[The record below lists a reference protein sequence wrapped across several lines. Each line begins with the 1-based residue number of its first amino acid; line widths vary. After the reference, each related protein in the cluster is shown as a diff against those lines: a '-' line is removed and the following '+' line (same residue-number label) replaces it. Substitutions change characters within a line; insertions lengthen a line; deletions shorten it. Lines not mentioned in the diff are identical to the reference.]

1 MSFPEQGFIWVTCD
15 LPGGA
20 LFWSRGEPVAES
32 VKKSQVD
39 RAEVRRLTENYRD
52 EVDGAALYEALAA
65 AERDPERASVLREL
79 AGVERRHAAT
89 WAEKLEEAGVSVS
102 PEPSLRVRLVGRLAG
117 RVGARALLPL
127 ARAMEG
133 DATQAYAAQP
143 DAAALGFHR
152 DEASHARVFSQL
164 AKSGSADVAGHESW
178 HRASSGGNLRAAVF
192 GVNDGLLSNFSL
204 MMGMA
209 GGAAAAA
216 GDGAGQVVVLAG
228 FAGMLA
234 GAFSMAAG
242 EYVSVRSQRELF
254 EREIAKEAEEL
265 DSSPEEEIKELELIY
280 RAKGVPAEQA
290 ASLARALADNPDSA
304 LDTLAREELGLD
316 PEELGSPWGAA
327 LSSFGA
333 FVAGAVIPLAP
344 FLLLDPGPAFWVS
357 AGASGLA
364 LFALGAL
371 LALFTGRGLL
381 WGGLRMFGVGCG
393 VALATHLIGRLVGVS
408 VS

>member
-1 MSFPEQGFIWVTCD
+1 MTEAQRKP
-15 LPGGA
+15 
-20 LFWSRGEPVAES
+20 PVSGQEI
-32 VKKSQVD
+32 
-39 RAEVRRLTENYRD
+39 RRLTENYRD
-52 EVDGAALYEALAA
+52 EVDGAALYDALAA
-65 AERDPERASVLREL
+65 AERDPGRASVLREL
-79 AGVERRHAAT
+79 ADVERRHAAT
-89 WAEKLEEAGVSVS
+89 WAEKLGEAGVTVS
-102 PEPSLRVRLVGRLAG
+102 PRPSLKVRLVRRLAG
-117 RVGARALLPL
+117 RVGTRSLLPL

-133 DATQAYAAQP
+133 DATASYAAQP

-164 AKSGSADVAGHESW
+164 AKSGSSAVAEHESW
-178 HRASSGGNLRAAVF
+178 HRSASGGNLRAAVF

-209 GGAAAAA
+209 GGASAAT
-216 GDGAGQVVVLAG
+216 GGGGSGSVVVLAG

-265 DSSPEEEIKELELIY
+265 EASPAEEAHELELIY

-290 ASLARALADNPDSA
+290 AALARAIVENPESA

-316 PEELGSPWGAA
+316 PDELGSPWGAA

-333 FVAGAVIPLAP
+333 FVGGALIPLVP
-344 FLLLDPGPAFWVS
+344 FLLLGPGPAFWVS

-364 LFALGAL
+364 LFLVGAL

-381 WGGLRMFGVGCG
+381 WGGFRMFAIGGG